1 MKRKYYWWIFGVIQ
15 VAGIMGTVE
24 AMFLQFPTL
33 LIMSMVILLPG
44 SLFFLSLFA
53 PGHLGSDWSPWRYCA
68 TAVVINVFL
77 FIVASLLVARRR
89 RIN

>member
-24 AMFLQFPTL
+24 AMLMQFPTL
-33 LIMSMVILLPG
+33 LIGSMLVLLPG

-53 PGHLGSDWSPWRYCA
+53 PGHLGSDWSPWRFCA
-68 TAVVINVFL
+68 IAVGINVFL
-77 FIVASLLVARRR
+77 FIVVSLLIARRR
-89 RIN
+89 RLI